1 MRYDDKTINS
11 VTELIDNL
19 KNDIPSHSNHIWFR
33 GQANQEWKLIPT
45 LGRKK
50 KFSPEKEN
58 YLIKRFR
65 QNATQLVSYSHH
77 SKWDWLL
84 TMQHHGVPTRLL
96 DWSEN
101 ALIGLYFA
109 VCEKP
114 KYDGAFWILLPSL
127 LNKNSNI
134 EPNYSVDIPSFDD
147 PILDNYSTSN
157 LVRETTSHLDP
168 IAVIVPRINPRI
180 QAQLGVFTLMHRDP
194 KPIEEVGDGEHI
206 WRYIIPSG
214 SKKNIIKELKIL
226 GINKFSL
233 FPELSSI
240 GEILRE
246 EIK

>member
-1 MRYDDKTINS
+1 MRHDDKVINS
-11 VTELIDNL
+11 VAELINNL
-19 KNDIPSHSNHIWFR
+19 KNDISSYRDHIWFR
-33 GQANQEWKLIPT
+33 GQAKKDWKLVPT

-65 QNATQLVSYSHH
+65 QNATRLVSYTHR

-101 ALIGLYFA
+101 ALVGLYFA

-114 KYDGAFWILLPSL
+114 KDDGAFWILLPSL

-134 EPNYSVDIPSFDD
+134 EPKYSVDIPSFDD

-157 LVRETTSHLDP
+157 LVSETTSHLDP

-194 KPIEEVGDGEHI
+194 NPIEEVGSSDHI
-206 WRYIIPSG
+206 WRYIIPNS
-214 SKKNIIKELKIL
+214 SKKEIMNELKIL

-240 GEILRE
+240 GEILKE